1 MTIGHAQTVTRCH
14 YWLDQDRKH
23 EKTMSVSSTQIDW
36 SMNVADAGEG
46 MHTLYYRVQDSNK
59 EWSIVNS
66 WQFFVKRLVTN
77 TDITVTD
84 LEYWV
89 DASKEHFTTQ
99 TVKDGKASF
108 ILDASDLTESMH
120 TLYYRFKDNEG
131 QYSFANSWS
140 FFVIRHVVNSEIT
153 VTDLEYWVD
162 DNKAHFTTQS
172 VSDGK
177 ASFVLDAS
185 DLREGMHTLFYRFI
199 DNEKQYSFA
208 HAWQFFVVRHI
219 ANDAIQITD
228 LEYWVDSDKEKY
240 KSQTVKDNATAISLN
255 LADMREGLHTLFYR
269 FKDNESGWSYLRTWQ
284 FFKVHIPMNAVPQ
297 VISCE
302 YWIDNAYEFKH
313 VVTVTE
319 PDVALVFDTEELK
332 KGIYTLYY
340 RFKDNEGN
348 YGPLH
353 VVTFERVNP
362 YDPVMIV
369 PIDATEINA
378 EMKRANPDYMA
389 YPTKLEEQIPDVE
402 CDTPE
407 E

>member
-1 MTIGHAQTVTRCH
+1 
-14 YWLDQDRKH
+14 
-23 EKTMSVSSTQIDW
+23 
-36 SMNVADAGEG
+36 
-46 MHTLYYRVQDSNK
+46 
-59 EWSIVNS
+59 
-66 WQFFVKRLVTN
+66 
-77 TDITVTD
+77 
-84 LEYWV
+84 
-89 DASKEHFTTQ
+89 
-99 TVKDGKASF
+99 
-108 ILDASDLTESMH
+108 
-120 TLYYRFKDNEG
+120 
-131 QYSFANSWS
+131 
-140 FFVIRHVVNSEIT
+140 
-153 VTDLEYWVD
+153 
-162 DNKAHFTTQS
+162 
-172 VSDGK
+172 
-177 ASFVLDAS
+177 
-185 DLREGMHTLFYRFI
+185 
-199 DNEKQYSFA
+199 
-208 HAWQFFVVRHI
+208 
-219 ANDAIQITD
+219 
-228 LEYWVDSDKEKY
+228 
-240 KSQTVKDNATAISLN
+240 
-255 LADMREGLHTLFYR
+255 
-269 FKDNESGWSYLRTWQ
+269 
-284 FFKVHIPMNAVPQ
+284 MNAVPQ